1 VVVEM
6 ELDFLFH
13 LIQLL
18 LEQQI
23 LVEEVVAVVLDQ
35 HMKVKMAVQES
46 LL

>member
-1 VVVEM
+1 M

-23 LVEEVVAVVLDQ
+23 LVEEVVAVVLD
-35 HMKVKMAVQES
+35 HLDLKVKMAVQE
-46 LL
+46 